1 MMEALAGS
9 LASAAAPAAAVGLGW
24 VLRRT
29 RLLTAADGE
38 VIARASSAYG
48 LHGQRRTGLA
58 QRGD

>member
-9 LASAAAPAAAVGLGW
+9 LASAAAGAAAVGLGW

-38 VIARASSAYG
+38 VIARASSADG
-48 LHGQRRTGLA
+48 PHCKCRTGPA